1 MLAQRLRHP
10 GLCDDPTAV
19 ATSCPPLRQI
29 TLPVWPA
36 ASISRLAKWRPCW
49 RPRFP
54 NRHLIF
60 ATLGLCD
67 FVQTCFILSLGGAEC
82 NQIALWMMQR
92 WGLAGAALYKLG
104 LVALIIGIVEW
115 TAFRDLAAARRLA
128 NYTLIL
134 GTIPAFV
141 GLMLLVIHFGLHLI

>member
-1 MLAQRLRHP
+1 MFAHRLPRHSGISDETAIVGGQRLRP
-10 GLCDDPTAV
+10 
-19 ATSCPPLRQI
+19 I
-29 TLPVWPA
+29 TLPPWPVARA
-36 ASISRLAKWRPCW
+36 ARWRLCW

-60 ATLGLCD
+60 VTLGLCD

-92 WGLAGAALYKLG
+92 WGLAGAALYKLS
-104 LVALIIGIVEW
+104 LVVLIIGIVEW
-115 TAFRDLAAARRLA
+115 TAFRDLSAARRLA

-134 GTIPAFV
+134 GAIPAFV
-141 GLMLLVIHFGLHLI
+141 GMMLLVIHFRLHLI